1 MANHA
6 DNAQVKSQAK
16 GSTGKKVAIAVVAI
30 LGVIVVYCAL
40 LVGSVLQAKK
50 HTSPKRCPSS
60 NRPISVPI

>member
-30 LGVIVVYCAL
+30 LGVIVVYCAV
-40 LVGSVLQAKK
+40 LVGSVL
-50 HTSPKRCPSS
+50 
-60 NRPISVPI
+60 